1 MIQLI
6 TFIFIDA
13 TVVVDSFVPIR
24 IILDVVRTPEDP
36 QLLSPILDNAV
47 S

>member
-24 IILDVVRTPEDP
+24 IILDVVQTPEDP